1 MTRRAAFFDLDL
13 TLIDVNSGLLWAKH
27 ERRLGNISASQLARA
42 VFWHGMYRLALIDME
57 VAFDRAM
64 AHYRGV
70 ASAELEERTRA
81 WFDEDV
87 EHRFREKARF
97 AIERHRGNGEPLV
110 ILTNSSCYE
119 AKAAAERWGFDDYL
133 ANNFPTDDNGKLIGS
148 FERPLC
154 YGPGKVAR
162 AEAWA
167 SANDIDLQRSF
178 FYSDSYSD
186 LPMLERVG
194 EPRVVTPD
202 PRLRR
207 AARKRSW
214 PILKW

>member
-1 MTRRAAFFDLDL
+1 MRAAAFFDLDL

-27 ERRLGNISASQLARA
+27 ERRLGNISRTQLARA

-57 VAFDRAM
+57 VAFERAM
-64 AHYRGV
+64 SHYKGIE
-70 ASAELEERTRA
+70 SSHLEKRTRS
-81 WFDEDV
+81 WFEEQVQD
-87 EHRFREKARF
+87 RIREKAL
-97 AIERHRGNGEPLV
+97 AAAEGHRRGEQPLV
-110 ILTNSSCYE
+110 ILTNSSCYQ
-119 AKAAAERWGFDDYL
+119 ANIAAERWGFDDYL
-133 ANNFPTDDNGKLIGS
+133 ANNFPTDSAGRLVGT

-162 AEAWA
+162 AEQWA
-167 SANDIDLQRSF
+167 KEHDVDLDRSF

-207 AARKRSW
+207 LARKRGWQILSW
-214 PILKW
+214 